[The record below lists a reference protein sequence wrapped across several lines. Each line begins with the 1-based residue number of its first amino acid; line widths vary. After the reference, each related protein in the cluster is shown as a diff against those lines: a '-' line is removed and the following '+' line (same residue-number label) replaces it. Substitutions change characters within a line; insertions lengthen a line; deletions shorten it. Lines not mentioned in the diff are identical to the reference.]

1 MARSNIPVKHWV
13 VLDQGCNSDTTTK
26 NVPVVNAPPVADMTI
41 AADSFC
47 IGSLINFQPNNLGNI
62 SSWKLDLGDGNQV
75 SRPFPYKHRYL
86 SSKTYSASLV
96 VTSKEGCSSAPFN
109 KSVIIH
115 PPPPIN
121 AGTDKYVRKGNAV
134 TMDASISNPAAY
146 SFLWTPA
153 QYLDK
158 PNTQNPISKPDANV
172 TYILFA
178 VNNQTFCSATDTVKV
193 FLLSDVDIP
202 NTFTPNGDGINDTWD
217 IRFLDQ
223 YRNSQIDIY
232 NTAGQVIF
240 RSYGY
245 RAAWDGKR
253 NGAKLPDGTYYYV
266 IDLGDGSKR
275 MTGYVTILR

>member
-1 MARSNIPVKHWV
+1 
-13 VLDQGCNSDTTTK
+13 
-26 NVPVVNAPPVADMTI
+26 
-41 AADSFC
+41 
-47 IGSLINFQPNNLGNI
+47 
-62 SSWKLDLGDGNQV
+62 
-75 SRPFPYKHRYL
+75 
-86 SSKTYSASLV
+86 V
-96 VTSKEGCSSAPFN
+96 VTSKEGCGSAPFN

-115 PPPPIN
+115 PPPAIN
-121 AGTDKYVRKGNAV
+121 AGTDKYIKKGNAV

-158 PNTQNPISKPDANV
+158 PNTQNPLCKPDANV
-172 TYILFA
+172 TYLLFV
-178 VNNQTFCSATDTVKV
+178 VNKQTLCSATDTVKV

-223 YRNSQIDIY
+223 YRNAQLDIY

-245 RAAWDGKR
+245 STPWDGKR
-253 NGAKLPDGTYYYV
+253 NGAKMPTGTYYYV
-266 IDLGDGSKR
+266 IDLGDGSMR